1 MLCIFRKVFH
11 RIISTVFKVKMA
23 NYLTITRSMS
33 SEKVA
38 VRREIF
44 KTVAEKEVCIK
55 VNQISFFL
63 VCVTVQ
69 LLRLN

>member
-1 MLCIFRKVFH
+1 
-11 RIISTVFKVKMA
+11 MA